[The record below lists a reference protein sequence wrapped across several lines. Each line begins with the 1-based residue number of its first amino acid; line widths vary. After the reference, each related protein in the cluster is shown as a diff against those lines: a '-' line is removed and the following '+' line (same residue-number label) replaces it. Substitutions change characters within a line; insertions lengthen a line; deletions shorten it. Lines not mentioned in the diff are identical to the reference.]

1 MKAVRGTPC
10 LLGDVLVREGL
21 ISPEQLREALRQQ
34 AELPTYAP
42 LGQILVRNKAIA
54 EEQLN
59 LALDKHHK
67 RARLGEL
74 LVESHVITGEQLA
87 TALDR
92 QRQTG
97 SRLGEVL
104 VQLDLVTEI
113 QMKEALCKQFQVPF
127 VDLDTVEL
135 DPGLRR
141 YVSRAYS
148 NHHRVIPIAKL
159 GDRLTVA
166 IDDPA
171 ATEVIEDL
179 RAANGCRVDVVTS
192 SGAAIDRARARLY
205 DTFGGGTFTK
215 MLQAAE
221 SDRATHDAA
230 RQSVESD
237 TARTLSE
244 LRSGQKAILELHE
257 ALVGRLVALE
267 RLQADV
273 ARAIEELRAS
283 HDRLVKDHEGLAAS
297 AAWLQTRHLDVDH
310 QIAALRE
317 AASANR
323 HESATIRQAL
333 LDVAARQDEALR
345 QIIELRSEQAGSAA
359 FAQDR
364 EEAAATIEAVLKR
377 LSEERRSE

>member
-1 MKAVRGTPC
+1 MTTVEGNPC
-10 LLGDVLVREGL
+10 LLGDLLVREGL

-34 AELPTYAP
+34 AELRSYAP
-42 LGQILVRNKAIA
+42 LGQILVQNKTLA
-54 EEQLN
+54 EQQLN

-74 LVESHVITGEQLA
+74 LVEAHVITGEQLA

-92 QRQTG
+92 QRRTG
-97 SRLGEVL
+97 SRLGAVL
-104 VQLDLVTEI
+104 VELDLVTET

-127 VDLDTVEL
+127 VDLDTVAL

-141 YVSRAYS
+141 FVSRAYS
-148 NHHRVIPIAKL
+148 DHHRVVPIAKL

-221 SDRATHDAA
+221 SDRATHEVARHAA
-230 RQSVESD
+230 ESD
-237 TARTLSE
+237 LVRTLSE
-244 LRSGQKAILELHE
+244 LRSGQRAILEVQE
-257 ALVGRLVALE
+257 ALVGRLAALQ
-267 RLQADV
+267 RLQEDLAQ
-273 ARAIEELRAS
+273 AIAELRAS
-283 HDRLVKDHEGLAAS
+283 HECLVKEHEGLAAS
-297 AAWLQTRHLDVDH
+297 AAWLQKRHVDVEQ

-317 AASANR
+317 APSTDR
-323 HESATIRQAL
+323 HDSATT
-333 LDVAARQDEALR
+333 DALR
-345 QIIELRSEQAGSAA
+345 EVHDQRRA

-364 EEAAATIEAVLKR
+364 EETAATIEAVLRR
-377 LSEERRSE
+377 LTEERWSD